1 MKKFSKIYIEITNK
15 CNMNCSFCSK
25 TLREDK
31 FMTVQEFEKIAK
43 EVSICTS
50 LIALHVKGE
59 PLLHPQLKEILS
71 ISEKYN
77 LKVNITT
84 NATLLYKQLD
94 TILTSKSIRQIN
106 ISLHSAEQSGIDE
119 NKYITNIFNAID
131 NICKNTNIIIS
142 YRLWN
147 LKDLKNNNIN
157 YNILLKLGNKYK
169 IENIVEKAQEHE
181 FIKLAKNV
189 FLNQDIEFEWPNIN
203 KEIISKIGKCYGLRN
218 HIGILSNGDVVPC
231 CLDADANIYLG
242 NIFEKSLEEI
252 LRGDRVKEIVSG
264 FERHELIEDL
274 CQRCGFV
281 KTRFGK

>member
-43 EVSICTS
+43 EVSKFTS
-50 LIALHVKGE
+50 LIALHIKGE

-84 NATLLYKQLD
+84 NATLLNKQLD

-131 NICKNTNIIIS
+131 NICENTNIIVS

-231 CLDADANIYLG
+231 CLDADANICLG
-242 NIFEKSLEEI
+242 NILKNHWKKF
-252 LRGDRVKEIVSG
+252 
-264 FERHELIEDL
+264 
-274 CQRCGFV
+274 
-281 KTRFGK
+281 

>member
-43 EVSICTS
+43 EVSKFTS
-50 LIALHVKGE
+50 LIALHIKGE

-84 NATLLYKQLD
+84 NATLLNKQLD

-131 NICKNTNIIIS
+131 NICENTNIIVS

-231 CLDADANIYLG
+231 CLDADANICLG

-252 LRGDRVKEIVSG
+252 LRCDRVKEIISG

-281 KTRFGK
+281 KTRFDK